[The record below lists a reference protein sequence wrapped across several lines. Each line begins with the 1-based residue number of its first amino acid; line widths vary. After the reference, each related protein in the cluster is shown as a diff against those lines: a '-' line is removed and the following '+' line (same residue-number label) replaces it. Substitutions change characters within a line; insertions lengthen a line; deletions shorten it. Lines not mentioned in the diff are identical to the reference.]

1 MDLASFLDSST
12 RWGFQLKV
20 SSSRTPRNFTLL
32 AQDIFYDQILE
43 LLAP

>member
-1 MDLASFLDSST
+1 MDLASSLDNST

-20 SSSRTPRNFTLL
+20 STGRTPRNFTLL
-32 AQDIFYDQILE
+32 ARDIFYDRILE

>member
-1 MDLASFLDSST
+1 MDLTSFLDNST

-32 AQDIFYDQILE
+32 ARDIFYNRILE